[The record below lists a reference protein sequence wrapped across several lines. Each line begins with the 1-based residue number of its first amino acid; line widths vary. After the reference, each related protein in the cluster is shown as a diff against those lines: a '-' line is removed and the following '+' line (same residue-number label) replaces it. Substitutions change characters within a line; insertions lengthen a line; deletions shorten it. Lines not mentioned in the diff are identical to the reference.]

1 MNIATQEKEEAQARS
16 SSMMASSS
24 LLSMFVLNE
33 YRRILVQNKQQTNN
47 KQTTLRYHK
56 IFVALTTV
64 LAKKCSIHDKEPVP
78 QSTVLINLMFT
89 SR

>member
-33 YRRILVQNKQQTNN
+33 YRRILVQNKQQ
-47 KQTTLRYHK
+47 H
-56 IFVALTTV
+56 
-64 LAKKCSIHDKEPVP
+64 
-78 QSTVLINLMFT
+78 
-89 SR
+89 

>member
-47 KQTTLRYHK
+47 IEISQNICCANHSAQSMIKSL
-56 IFVALTTV
+56 IF
-64 LAKKCSIHDKEPVP
+64 PNQ
-78 QSTVLINLMFT
+78 QS
-89 SR
+89 

>member
-47 KQTTLRYHK
+47 IDIRYHK
-56 IFVALTTV
+56 ISDITKYL
-64 LAKKCSIHDKEPVP
+64 L
-78 QSTVLINLMFT
+78 
-89 SR
+89 R